1 MFNILLDT
9 GIMSSGVFYFFNDSK
24 RSNNDTPDK
33 NKKINKVVELDFYIQ
48 NELTNVKRIKQ
59 FTNSFYTCSNSSEL
73 NAVEVNEN
81 KLRVGKKTSTTLLL
95 EFENRKL
102 TYLKTYLK
110 NIENPKL
117 YLLTIINFFKH
128 LLNSLSILNDHL
140 LVHNHINFDNIVVDK
155 YDNVLLSNFSL
166 SIDISNK
173 NLDTYIKHFVSE
185 YDPTYL
191 EWPLEIHLLSFL
203 VTNKLSSLSSYNIE
217 KIINDYIHNNNIL
230 NTFGEKYVS
239 SYKSE
244 AIHYYMKYVNQPF
257 EAILFDLVQ
266 YSWSWDNYALSI
278 LFLRILIGIH
288 HSINVSNKFIILFMK
303 LLVTNIHLVPN
314 KRFSVKDTLN
324 QFENILNNIGVE
336 DYRQIISL
344 ISSA

>member
-1 MFNILLDT
+1 
-9 GIMSSGVFYFFNDSK
+9 
-24 RSNNDTPDK
+24 
-33 NKKINKVVELDFYIQ
+33 
-48 NELTNVKRIKQ
+48 
-59 FTNSFYTCSNSSEL
+59 
-73 NAVEVNEN
+73 
-81 KLRVGKKTSTTLLL
+81 
-95 EFENRKL
+95 
-102 TYLKTYLK
+102 
-110 NIENPKL
+110 
-117 YLLTIINFFKH
+117 
-128 LLNSLSILNDHL
+128 
-140 LVHNHINFDNIVVDK
+140 
-155 YDNVLLSNFSL
+155 L

-244 AIHYYMKYVNQPF
+244 AIQYYMKYVNQPF

-266 YSWSWDNYALSI
+266 YSWSWDNYAISI